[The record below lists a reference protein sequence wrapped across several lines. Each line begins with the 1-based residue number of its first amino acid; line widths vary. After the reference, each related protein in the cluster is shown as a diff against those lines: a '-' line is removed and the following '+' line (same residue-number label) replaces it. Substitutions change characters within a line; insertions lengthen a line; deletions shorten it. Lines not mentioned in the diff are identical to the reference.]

1 MSIADQ
7 LSKVNKHVPVFFWFC
22 GMIMI
27 DGASQDNL
35 GDSLAEETGVAF

>member
-7 LSKVNKHVPVFFWFC
+7 LSKVNKHVPVFLVL
-22 GMIMI
+22 MI
-27 DGASQDNL
+27 DSASQDNL